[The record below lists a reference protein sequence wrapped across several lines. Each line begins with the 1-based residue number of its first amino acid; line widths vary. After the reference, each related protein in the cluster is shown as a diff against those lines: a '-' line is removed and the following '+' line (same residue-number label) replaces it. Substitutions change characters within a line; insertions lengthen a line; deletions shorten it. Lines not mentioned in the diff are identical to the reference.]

1 MSAPKTYAAVV
12 ADEQDPVLGSP
23 LNPANNL
30 NATSP
35 FLRNMDGD
43 NDEQGARAA
52 GWDAAAEF
60 DGLPWWQVPSV
71 TWLLVPFFI
80 FAMAFGGMI
89 VPKLNLIVDLVCRK
103 HFADETLLDPNFT
116 FIPVVLG
123 ADNPQCF
130 IPEVKKSVSMFT
142 MAINL
147 TVGILSAFTAP
158 KFGQLSDRYGRTKF
172 LALASIGGISAEII
186 TILCAKYPDVVHYNW
201 LIVAAVCD
209 GLTGSF
215 TAGGILS
222 NSYASDCT
230 PPSKRAVVIGR
241 LHACLFTGLAV
252 GPLLA
257 GFLVAATGTLLSVF
271 YALLICHIFFL
282 FFVGFVVPESLSQ
295 QRRLRAQKEHAD
307 EQDDRSARGT
317 WLAPLHVANVLAP
330 LKALWP
336 TKAGSS
342 PALRRNLVALATID
356 MIIAGVAMSVGT
368 VLLLYCESDDTWG
381 WGTVESS
388 RFISLLSWVRV
399 FVLLAILPAI
409 NHVFRVRPN
418 ARRARASGSA
428 VPDANQGAD
437 ALDIWLL
444 RTALVSDILGGT
456 GYMLARH
463 EGVFVFAG
471 MLTAMGGLGGATVQ
485 AALTKHVPSQQVGQL
500 LGAIGLLQALSRIVG
515 PIAFNSLYA
524 VTVGR
529 FDTAIFA
536 LLVSLFL
543 LAFLATWLVRPHV
556 YLRHDDEPVGPDE
569 PAGEEEPLLQEQ
581 RERGRSAVES
591 QVAASG

>member
-1 MSAPKTYAAVV
+1 
-12 ADEQDPVLGSP
+12 
-23 LNPANNL
+23 
-30 NATSP
+30 
-35 FLRNMDGD
+35 
-43 NDEQGARAA
+43 
-52 GWDAAAEF
+52 
-60 DGLPWWQVPSV
+60 
-71 TWLLVPFFI
+71 
-80 FAMAFGGMI
+80 
-89 VPKLNLIVDLVCRK
+89 
-103 HFADETLLDPNFT
+103 
-116 FIPVVLG
+116 
-123 ADNPQCF
+123 
-130 IPEVKKSVSMFT
+130 
-142 MAINL
+142 
-147 TVGILSAFTAP
+147 
-158 KFGQLSDRYGRTKF
+158 
-172 LALASIGGISAEII
+172 
-186 TILCAKYPDVVHYNW
+186 
-201 LIVAAVCD
+201 
-209 GLTGSF
+209 
-215 TAGGILS
+215 
-222 NSYASDCT
+222 
-230 PPSKRAVVIGR
+230 
-241 LHACLFTGLAV
+241 
-252 GPLLA
+252 
-257 GFLVAATGTLLSVF
+257 
-271 YALLICHIFFL
+271 
-282 FFVGFVVPESLSQ
+282 
-295 QRRLRAQKEHAD
+295 
-307 EQDDRSARGT
+307 
-317 WLAPLHVANVLAP
+317 
-330 LKALWP
+330 
-336 TKAGSS
+336 
-342 PALRRNLVALATID
+342 
-356 MIIAGVAMSVGT
+356 MSVGT

-556 YLRHDDEPVGPDE
+556 YLKHDEEPVGPDE

-581 RERGRSAVES
+581 RGRSAVES

>member
-1 MSAPKTYAAVV
+1 
-12 ADEQDPVLGSP
+12 
-23 LNPANNL
+23 
-30 NATSP
+30 
-35 FLRNMDGD
+35 
-43 NDEQGARAA
+43 
-52 GWDAAAEF
+52 
-60 DGLPWWQVPSV
+60 
-71 TWLLVPFFI
+71 
-80 FAMAFGGMI
+80 MAFGGMI

-130 IPEVKKSVSMFT
+130 IPEVKRSVSMFT

-147 TVGILSAFTAP
+147 TVGILSALTAP
-158 KFGQLSDRYGRTKF
+158 KFGQLSDRSGRTKF
-172 LALASIGGISAEII
+172 LALASIGGIVAEFI

-257 GFLVAATGTLLSVF
+257 GFLVASTGTLLSVF
-271 YALLICHIFFL
+271 YALLVCHVFFL
-282 FFVGFVVPESLSQ
+282 LFVGLVVPESLSK
-295 QRRLRAQKEHAD
+295 QRKLRAQKEHAD
-307 EQDDRSARGT
+307 EQASLGVRGT
-317 WLAPLHVANVLAP
+317 WLAPLHTANVLAP

-342 PALRRNLVALATID
+342 PALRRNLAALATID
-356 MIIAGVAMSVGT
+356 MIIAGVAISAGT
-368 VLLLYCESDDTWG
+368 VILLYCESDDTWG

-388 RFISLLSWVRV
+388 RYISLLSWVRV

-409 NHVFRVRPN
+409 NHFFRVRPN
-418 ARRARASGSA
+418 ARRARESGKA
-428 VPDANQGAD
+428 VVDANHGAD
-437 ALDIWLL
+437 PLDIWLL
-444 RTALVSDILGGT
+444 RLALVSDILGST
-456 GYMLARH
+456 GYMLART
-463 EGVFVFAG
+463 EGVFVFSG

-485 AALTKHVPSQQVGQL
+485 ASLTKHVPAQQVGQL

-524 VTVGR
+524 ITVGK
-529 FDTAIFA
+529 FDQAIFV
-536 LLVSLFL
+536 LLASLFV
-543 LAFLATWLVRPHV
+543 LAFLATWVVRPHV
-556 YLRHDDEPVGPDE
+556 YHKNDEEPV
-569 PAGEEEPLLQEQ
+569 GEEEPLLREQ
-581 RERGRSAVES
+581 GRSPAIEP
-591 QVAASG
+591 QTAASG